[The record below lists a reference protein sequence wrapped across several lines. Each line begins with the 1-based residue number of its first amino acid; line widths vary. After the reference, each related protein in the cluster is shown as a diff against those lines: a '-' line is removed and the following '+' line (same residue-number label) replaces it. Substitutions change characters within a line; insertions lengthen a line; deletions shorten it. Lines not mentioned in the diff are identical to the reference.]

1 MSEPRRSRAS
11 WGTPVRGQG
20 STSSLLDDPAESDAP
35 AVGELPDSGAD
46 LRAGLATTL
55 GLVLLGAPVGLLWAL
70 VAPKVT
76 VLLSD
81 GTVMLVDPDR
91 SAFIAGDAYFLGV
104 VLVVGLASGVLAW
117 LLGRR
122 HGPAVV
128 VALTVGGL
136 LAAYV
141 AARTG
146 ALLHED
152 DARSAL
158 EAGLSGEVDLAVRLR
173 ASEAM
178 LGWPVGA
185 LVGFLVPALLSRDDV
200 SSG

>member
-1 MSEPRRSRAS
+1 M
-11 WGTPVRGQG
+11 
-20 STSSLLDDPAESDAP
+20 PAA
-35 AVGELPDSGAD
+35 GELPDSGAD
-46 LRAGLATTL
+46 ARAGLATAL
-55 GLVLLGAPVGLLWAL
+55 GLVLLGAPVGLLWAVL
-70 VAPKVT
+70 APKVS

-91 SAFIAGDAYFLGV
+91 SAFIAGDACFLGV
-104 VLVVGLASGVLAW
+104 VLGVGLLTGVVAW
-117 LLGRR
+117 ALGRR

-146 ALLHED
+146 ALLHEE
-152 DARSAL
+152 DARLAL
-158 EAGLSGEVDLAVRLR
+158 EAGQTGQVDLAVRLR

-185 LVGFLVPALLSRDDV
+185 LLGFLVPALLRRDDL